1 MKNRE
6 TVAGNQEKIRE
17 RGQPLSPVELD
28 PEMTQMLELGDK
40 ARDICSINGLGLK
53 GKNGHD
59 E

>member
-1 MKNRE
+1 M
-6 TVAGNQEKIRE
+6 AGNQEKIRE